1 MLRQDSPKLI
11 ALYLPQFHPII
22 ENDEWWGKGFTEWT
36 NVTRA
41 QPLFRGH
48 YQPHLPAD
56 LGFYD
61 LRLPEARIAQAELA
75 GEYGIFGFCY
85 YHYWFN
91 GRRLLERPFD
101 EVLMSG
107 EPSFPFCL
115 CWANE
120 NWTRAW
126 DGLDA
131 EVLISQKYSDQDDL
145 NHIRAL
151 LPAFADP
158 RYIRVDGKPL
168 FLVYRANR
176 LPNPKATTDRWRQE
190 AERTGLGELFLCR
203 VESFGERRDPRS
215 MGFDAAVDFQPRGD
229 LVGPSLHRTR
239 PFYWARRLGLAETAY
254 FQNNVFDYP
263 DFIERMIAEES
274 PPYPR
279 YPCVVPSWDNS
290 SRRRGRPANI
300 FIGSTPDT
308 YKRSLVAAVRKAPAI
323 DGENPLVFVNAW
335 NEWAEGSHLEPCQ
348 KWGRAYLEATR
359 EALMSSSLEPIR
371 VVDSSA

>member
-1 MLRQDSPKLI
+1 MLLQDTAKLI
-11 ALYLPQFHPII
+11 ALYLPQFHPIA

-61 LRLPEARIAQAELA
+61 LRLPEARIAQADLA
-75 GEYGIFGFCY
+75 REYGISGFCY

-91 GRRLLERPFD
+91 GRRLLQRPFD
-101 EVLMSG
+101 EVLSSG
-107 EPSFPFCL
+107 EPNFPFCL

-120 NWTRAW
+120 NWTRTW

-131 EVLISQKYSDQDDL
+131 EVLIAQQYNAEDDL

-151 LPAFADP
+151 LPAFADH

-190 AERTGLGELFLCR
+190 AVRTGLGDLFLCR
-203 VESFGERRDPRS
+203 VESSVDERGDPRTL
-215 MGFDAAVDFQPRGD
+215 GFDAAVDFQPRSN
-229 LVGPSLHRTR
+229 LLGPLLHFTR
-239 PFYWARRLGLAETAY
+239 RFYLARLLGRVKTAY
-254 FQNNVFDYP
+254 LQNSVFDYP
-263 DFIERMIAEES
+263 DYVERMISEES
-274 PPYPR
+274 PTYPR

-290 SRRRGRPANI
+290 SRRPSGSAHI
-300 FIGSTPDT
+300 FTGSTPDT
-308 YKRSLVAAVRKAPAI
+308 YKKGLVAAIRKAPAMGS
-323 DGENPLVFVNAW
+323 DPPLVFVNAW
-335 NEWAEGSHLEPCQ
+335 NEWAEGNHLEPCQ
-348 KWGRAYLEATR
+348 RWGRAYLEATR
-359 EALMSSSLEPIR
+359 DALLSS
-371 VVDSSA
+371 